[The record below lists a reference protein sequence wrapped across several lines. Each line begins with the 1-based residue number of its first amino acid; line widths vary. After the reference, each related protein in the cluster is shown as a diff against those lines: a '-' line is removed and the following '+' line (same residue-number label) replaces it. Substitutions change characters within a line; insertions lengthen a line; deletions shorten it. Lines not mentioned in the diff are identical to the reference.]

1 MMYDSSKRVLDLCVA
16 ILALVFFFP
25 VIVIAAIAI
34 KLDSKGPLF
43 ADTPARVG
51 KNGKP
56 FRMFKFRS
64 MIENAHEVLTHDPK
78 YKRLFEEYKKGNY
91 KLKNDPRIT
100 HVGKFIRKYSID
112 ELPQFLNVLYGDMS
126 VVGPRAYYP
135 DELVEQQKKYP
146 TTKKAVHVVMSVKP
160 GITGVWQV
168 SGRSAINFD
177 KRIELDAQYA
187 LRRSI
192 IFDIVIIAKTPFA
205 MLSGKGAM

>member
-1 MMYDSSKRVLDLCVA
+1 MYDSSKRVLDLCVA
-16 ILALVFFFP
+16 ILALIFFFP

-91 KLKNDPRIT
+91 PNIYRYTKCPI
-100 HVGKFIRKYSID
+100 
-112 ELPQFLNVLYGDMS
+112 
-126 VVGPRAYYP
+126 
-135 DELVEQQKKYP
+135 LVKS
-146 TTKKAVHVVMSVKP
+146 M
-160 GITGVWQV
+160 
-168 SGRSAINFD
+168 
-177 KRIELDAQYA
+177 
-187 LRRSI
+187 
-192 IFDIVIIAKTPFA
+192 
-205 MLSGKGAM
+205 